1 MKHPE
6 LILQLYFLVPQSPLS
21 KKTIDTGFYLHTRQE
36 PNIGINYRVSAYNLT
51 SLKSSTFDP
60 SKECKFVTHGYLHHG
75 DRKWLKKIVEA
86 LLTYGDYNVFR
97 VDWGN
102 GSRSLPDIALANTKV
117 VGAEIAHFIN
127 TLKKEFSFDTK
138 KGHCIGHSMG
148 GYVCGYAGQGVDKL
162 GRITALDL
170 GPREVL
176 EVNNNEKLDPSDA
189 IFVDAIHTD
198 LVLLNILPSLGEP
211 KPLGH
216 IDIYVNGGYDQ
227 SGCDLTL
234 ESLLDPTNNF
244 EENLFDVFSH
254 EIFCS
259 HVRPLPYYIEALT
272 NQSCQWV
279 AYECPSDELFKK
291 GECTT
296 CGEDNSKCGFLGP
309 RADEYANK
317 TRKNVVLFIE
327 TAKKPPFCVQH
338 YVVSISTGV
347 VQRKPPTGGTITFQV
362 IGDTGKFTDEFQI
375 NRIDHGKIKKSLFIN
390 HVKVGH
396 ISSVKL
402 TWKSGHLFLGLLTL
416 KAKMFWESLL
426 LRFLR

>member
-1 MKHPE
+1 
-6 LILQLYFLVPQSPLS
+6 
-21 KKTIDTGFYLHTRQE
+21 
-36 PNIGINYRVSAYNLT
+36 N
-51 SLKSSTFDP
+51 
-60 SKECKFVTHGYLHHG
+60 
-75 DRKWLKKIVEA
+75 
-86 LLTYGDYNVFR
+86 
-97 VDWGN
+97 
-102 GSRSLPDIALANTKV
+102 
-117 VGAEIAHFIN
+117 
-127 TLKKEFSFDTK
+127 
-138 KGHCIGHSMG
+138 GHCIGHSMG

-170 GPREVL
+170 GPREVF

-244 EENLFDVFSH
+244 EENLFDVFAH

-291 GECTT
+291 GECAT

-309 RADEYANK
+309 RADKYADK
-317 TRKNVVLFIE
+317 SRKNVFNITL
-327 TAKKPPFCVQH
+327 
-338 YVVSISTGV
+338 VSIYTGV
-347 VQRKPPTGGTITFQV
+347 VQSKPPTGGTITFQV

-375 NRIDHGKIKKSLFIN
+375 NRIDHGNIKKSLFIN

-402 TWKSGHLFLGLLTL
+402 TWKSETSLLGLINLRSDYVLGVIAIKVSPLTHYPERTKYKKL
-416 KAKMFWESLL
+416 EEETQNPFEIFGVSTVDFCSKLCLL
-426 LRFLR
+426 NA